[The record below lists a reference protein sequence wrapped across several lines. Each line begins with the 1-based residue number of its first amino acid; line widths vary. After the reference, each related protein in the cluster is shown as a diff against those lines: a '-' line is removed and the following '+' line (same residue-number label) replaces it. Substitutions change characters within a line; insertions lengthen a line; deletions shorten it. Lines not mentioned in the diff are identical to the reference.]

1 MTAPRTLLVMAGGT
15 GGHVFPGLAVAH
27 ALREQGWKVV
37 WLGNRTGM
45 EATLVPKHDIPMEF
59 IQFGGLRGKGLVTKF
74 LLPLNLLRAFWQSIG
89 ALRRVRPSVVLGMG
103 GYITFPAGMMA
114 SLLGRPLVL
123 HEQNSIAGLA
133 NKVLAKVADRVLC
146 AFPDTL
152 PGGEWTGNPVREEVA
167 HLDAPEARYDQRPG
181 PLRILVVGGSLGA
194 AALNEVVPKAVAL
207 LPEGERPVVT
217 HQAGAKQIDTLRA
230 NYAAAQVP
238 AQTLPFIDDMA
249 RAYADADLV
258 ICRAGAMTVSEVAA
272 AGVAALFVPF
282 PHAVDDHQTTNAEF
296 LSKQGAAL
304 LVQQKDLTA
313 EGLAQTIASL
323 TRPQLKDMARL
334 ARGLAKPEATRRV
347 AEICSQLARD

>member
-15 GGHVFPGLAVAH
+15 GGHVFPGLAVAQ
-27 ALREQGWKVV
+27 ALREQGWNIV

-45 EATLVPKHDIPMEF
+45 EATLVPKHGIPMEY
-59 IQFGGLRGKGLVTKF
+59 IQFGGLRGKGLLTKL

-89 ALRRVRPSVVLGMG
+89 ALRRVRPNVVLGMG

-152 PGGEWTGNPVREEVA
+152 PGGEWTGNPVREELA
-167 HLDAPEARYDQRPG
+167 HLDAPEARYGQRTG

-194 AALNEVVPKAVAL
+194 AALNEVVPKAIAL
-207 LPEGERPVVT
+207 LPQSERPVVT
-217 HQAGAKQIDTLRA
+217 HQAGARQIDTLRA

-282 PHAVDDHQTTNAEF
+282 PHAVDDHQTTNAKF
-296 LSKQGAAL
+296 LSSQGAAL
-304 LVQQKDLTA
+304 LVQQQDLTA

-323 TRPQLKDMARL
+323 TRPQLKDMARM

-347 AEICSQLARD
+347 AEVCSQLARD

>member
-27 ALREQGWKVV
+27 ALREQGWNIV

-45 EATLVPKHDIPMEF
+45 EATLVPKHGIPMEY

-89 ALRRVRPSVVLGMG
+89 ALRRVKPNVVLGMG

-152 PGGEWTGNPVREEVA
+152 PGGEWTGNPVREELA
-167 HLDAPEARYDQRPG
+167 HLDAPQARYDQRTG

-194 AALNEVVPKAVAL
+194 AALNEVVPKAIAL
-207 LPEGERPVVT
+207 LPESERPVVT

-282 PHAVDDHQTTNAEF
+282 PHAVDDHQTTNAKF
-296 LSKQGAAL
+296 LSSQGAAL
-304 LVQQKDLTA
+304 LVQQQDLTA
-313 EGLAQTIASL
+313 GGLAQTIASL

-347 AEICSQLARD
+347 AEVCSQLARD

>member
-1 MTAPRTLLVMAGGT
+1 MTQPRTLLVMAGGT
-15 GGHVFPGLAVAH
+15 GGHVFPGLAVAQ
-27 ALREQGWKVV
+27 ALRAQGWNVV

-74 LLPLNLLRAFWQSIG
+74 LLPLNLLRAFWQSIA

-133 NKVLAKVADRVLC
+133 NKVLARVADRVLC
-146 AFPDTL
+146 AFPDAL
-152 PGGEWTGNPVREEVA
+152 PGSEWTGNPVREELA
-167 HLDAPEARYDQRPG
+167 QLDAPEARYDRRDG

-194 AALNEVVPKAVAL
+194 AALNEVVPKAIAL
-207 LPEGERPVVT
+207 LPQDQRPVVT
-217 HQAGAKQIDTLRA
+217 HQAGARQIDTLRA
-230 NYAAAQVP
+230 NYTAAQVP

-282 PHAVDDHQTTNAEF
+282 PHAVDDHQTTNAQF
-296 LSKQGAAL
+296 LSSQGAAL

-313 EGLAQTIASL
+313 EGLAQTIARL

-334 ARGLAKPEATRRV
+334 ARGLARPEATRRV
-347 AEICSQLARD
+347 AEVCSELARD